1 MSSGVIISFTK
12 FTQFSH
18 FFVKK
23 MYFPDLQKKLSLFMP
38 GHYQSLISSCA
49 SERVL
54 SQVTGHA
61 LQIWNDLNIL
71 CNGLSE
77 QKRWYRAFNL
87 APRVLSLAST
97 KNPGC
102 GQSRGSQNL
111 GAKNK
116 GGKTY
121 THKLR
126 KFVLKVTNNN
136 QGTFLGRAPNSS
148 DRMLLLDLLF
158 QTHNLIA

>member
-61 LQIWNDLNIL
+61 LQIQVWNDLNIL

-77 QKRWYRAFNL
+77 QKEWYRAFNL
-87 APRVLSLAST
+87 VPRVLSLASRR
-97 KNPGC
+97 NPGC
-102 GQSRGSQNL
+102 GWSRGSQNL
-111 GAKNK
+111 RGKSK

-121 THKLR
+121 THTLR
-126 KFVLKVTNNN
+126 KVVLKVTNNN
-136 QGTFLGRAPNSS
+136 QGTFLGKVRNSS
-148 DRMLLLDLLF
+148 DSMLLLDLLF
-158 QTHNLIA
+158 